1 MVRTEVRN
9 IIRRSSVPFSK
20 LTSKGQTTIPKSIRD
35 ALKLKP
41 GDRIEFT
48 IIGDNR
54 VQLSAKNK
62 SIADLAGILYDPDR
76 EPVSIEEMNDAIG
89 QAAVEKYLKSE

>member
-1 MVRTEVRN
+1 M
-9 IIRRSSVPFSK
+9 PFSK

>member
-1 MVRTEVRN
+1 M
-9 IIRRSSVPFSK
+9 PFSK
-20 LTSKGQTTIPKSIRD
+20 LTSKGQTTIPKSVRD

-48 IIGDNR
+48 IIGENQ

-76 EPVSIEEMNDAIG
+76 EPVSIEEMNDTIG
-89 QAAVEKYLKSE
+89 QAAVEKFLRSK